1 MPYQEYETI
10 EEYENIDCNYVA
22 AISKRGTNVYLIL

>member
-10 EEYENIDCNYVA
+10 EECETIDCNYLA
-22 AISKRGTNVYLIL
+22 AISKSGTNVYLIL